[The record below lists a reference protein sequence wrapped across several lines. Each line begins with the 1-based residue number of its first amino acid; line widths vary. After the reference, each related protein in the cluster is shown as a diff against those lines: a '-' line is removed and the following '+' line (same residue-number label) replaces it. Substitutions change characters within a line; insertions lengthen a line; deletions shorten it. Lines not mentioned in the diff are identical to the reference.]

1 MKIGVIG
8 RPWIMLKAQCV
19 GTGLSFGIISE
30 IVSAV

>member
-1 MKIGVIG
+1 MEIRVVDRRQRIG
-8 RPWIMLKAQCV
+8 KAQCV